1 MISMPFAA
9 ALAASVLSTSFISGV
24 FGMAGGMILMSLLLS
39 LMPLAPAMAL
49 HGITQIASNGAR
61 AWSWRRHIGW
71 PVVWRYAVGATAA
84 VTAVGLGLSAPS
96 KPVALIF
103 LGLATFIGLSL
114 PARFTPNVMHPRQA
128 MGCGMLC
135 TALQLVCGVSG
146 PMLDLFFVRAELG
159 RKQIVATKA
168 AIQTLGHFLKLGYFG
183 HLLLSQSGEIV
194 APVAAVLAI
203 AASLIGT
210 QLSRSLLDAL
220 NDANFRSW
228 SRWLIAAVATACL
241 IQGIGL
247 QLWSG
252 DRLSA
257 SAG

>member
-61 AWSWRRHIGW
+61 AWSWRRYIGW
-71 PVVWRYAVGATAA
+71 PIVLRYSVGAAA
-84 VTAVGLGLSAPS
+84 AGIAVGLGLTAPS
-96 KPVALIF
+96 KSSALIF
-103 LGLATFIGLSL
+103 LGLATFVGLWL
-114 PARFTPNVMHPRQA
+114 PARLTPNVMHPRQA

-159 RKQIVATKA
+159 RKEIVATKA
-168 AIQTLGHFLKLGYFG
+168 AINTLGHFLKLGYFG
-183 HLLLSQSGEIV
+183 HLLLSEGGEI
-194 APVAAVLAI
+194 APVAAALAI

-210 QLSRSLLDAL
+210 RLSRSLLEII
-220 NDANFRSW
+220 NDANFRLW
-228 SRWLIAAVATACL
+228 SRRLIAAVATACL
-241 IQGIGL
+241 IQGAVL
-247 QLWSG
+247 HLWSG
-252 DRLSA
+252 N
-257 SAG
+257 